1 MLRLKVSGL
10 LRENRI
16 PAMNIVYLNRIG
28 IVLFPI

>member
-1 MLRLKVSGL
+1 MLRLKASGL

-16 PAMNIVYLNRIG
+16 PAMNIVYLNRSG